1 MSTTQKVTDFLSNT
15 TTNEGM
21 NEQQYRLFDRETT
34 GFSSYKEENGPI
46 DRAEYFEYE
55 VAAWDMEKVN
65 QFAQAFNL

>member
-1 MSTTQKVTDFLSNT
+1 MSTTQKVTALLSNT

-34 GFSSYKEENGPI
+34 RYSDYKEENGPI

-55 VAAWDMEKVN
+55 VGAWDSEKVE
-65 QFAQAFNL
+65 QFAKAFNL